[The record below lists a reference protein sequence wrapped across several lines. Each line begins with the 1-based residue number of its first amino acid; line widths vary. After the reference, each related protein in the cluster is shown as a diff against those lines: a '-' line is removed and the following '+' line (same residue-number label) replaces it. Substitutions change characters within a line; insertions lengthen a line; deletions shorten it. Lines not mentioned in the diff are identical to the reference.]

1 MPQTY
6 GFEIECYGL
15 TPAQIKNAI
24 ESVSGLVYQSPE
36 QSWNTGSNDTN
47 RRIYGYMESKRVP
60 LRTVEAGTGNL
71 WIAATDGSL
80 HNADKYN
87 GLAHEIISPVMVG
100 MDGLKTVK
108 KVMKALSTAGAKVDK
123 TCGLHVTM
131 GVENVSAR
139 FRRMGTQKKA
149 ACLLNLIEAY
159 NYFQD
164 GAFSELCSPSR
175 NPRASVASTYARD
188 VRIPMESNYGT
199 ATKYTVKDFC
209 DFNDGLRRGRIHN
222 LFDGV
227 GRGAVNMAHFWD
239 AGVVEFRQ
247 HQGTL
252 DGDKIMNWALL
263 CHKLLSWAVNPEH
276 INNLVDVRNFPPT
289 VSGLCAMVNA
299 GSMLTTAL
307 LERQSVLRDSRY
319 YEATGN
325 RSEAIYEE
333 FQIEN
338 TTASRDDILLALS
351 YIGVVA

>member
-24 ESVSGLVYQSPE
+24 ESVSGLVYQSPT
-36 QSWNTGSNDTN
+36 QTLNTGSDDDNY
-47 RRIYGYMESKRVP
+47 RIYGYLESKRVP
-60 LRTVEAGTGNL
+60 LRTVESGMGNL
-71 WIAATDGSL
+71 WIAAQDGSL
-80 HNADKYN
+80 HNAHKYN

-100 MDGLKTVK
+100 MDGLKTTK
-108 KVMKALSTAGAKVDK
+108 AVMKALRIAGAKVDK

-139 FRRMGTQKKA
+139 FRRMGAQKKA

-188 VRIPMESNYGT
+188 VRLPMTSNYGT
-199 ATKYTVKDFC
+199 ATKHTVKDWT
-209 DFNDGLRRGRIHN
+209 DFTSYSLHN
-222 LFDGV
+222 LFNRV
-227 GRGAVNMAHFWD
+227 GRGAVNMTHFWN

-276 INNLVDVRNFPPT
+276 INNLADVRNFPPT
-289 VSGLCAMVNA
+289 VAGLCAMVNA
-299 GSMLTTAL
+299 GSMLSTAL
-307 LERQSVLRDSRY
+307 LSRQNSLRDSRY

-325 RSEAIYEE
+325 RSETVYEE
-333 FQIEN
+333 FQMEN

-351 YIGVVA
+351 YIGVDA